1 MSNRRRPWLQ
11 EAQRSQTEYRESAE
25 RLSQWLRQN
34 TSRLQDRTL
43 PTSLVELRH
52 LLTET
57 KMFRTHDVPPRQ
69 QELRRVTDAYQQLQ
83 VRRLQTA
90 TRRTVRCVCV

>member
-1 MSNRRRPWLQ
+1 MPTVDLCRRRPQ
-11 EAQRSQTEYRESAE
+11 ESQRSQTEYRETAS
-25 RLSQWLRQN
+25 RLSQWLRQT

-83 VRRLQTA
+83 VPTGAYNA
-90 TRRTVRCVCV
+90 THTVNGT

>member
-1 MSNRRRPWLQ
+1 MFNRRRPWLQ

-83 VRRLQTA
+83 VRRL
-90 TRRTVRCVCV
+90 